1 MERTEQPGDGFTV
14 DYLTDG
20 TIVVT
25 YDNLRRPLSDGPGR
39 GRPGR
44 FETVL
49 KGQWSLS

>member
-25 YDNLRRPLSDGPGR
+25 YDGTCGVRYL
-39 GRPGR
+39 
-44 FETVL
+44 TVL
-49 KGQWSLS
+49 DGDAPAVLRQCLRASGP